1 MGGCVGRCVGVCY
14 VMDRHTCLYLFS
26 VYLFI
31 SVLLSRYG
39 NLRVIF
45 ILGFE
50 QIEVQIIHLLHTLLR
65 KFIGK

>member
-1 MGGCVGRCVGVCY
+1 MC